1 MSYLPLNDILAQ
13 ADIISLHCPLN
24 EQTQHLIN
32 SHTLSLM
39 KHGAMLIN
47 TGRGALIDTPAV
59 IKALK
64 SGQLGYLGIDVY
76 EQEGDLFF
84 RDFSESIIQDDVIM
98 RLMSFPNVL
107 ITAHQAFFTEEAL
120 SQIAETTLQNIS
132 DFEDK
137 KEGLNIV

>member
-1 MSYLPLNDILAQ
+1 M
-13 ADIISLHCPLN
+13 
-24 EQTQHLIN
+24 
-32 SHTLSLM
+32 
-39 KHGAMLIN
+39 
-47 TGRGALIDTPAV
+47 
-59 IKALK
+59 
-64 SGQLGYLGIDVY
+64 GIDVY